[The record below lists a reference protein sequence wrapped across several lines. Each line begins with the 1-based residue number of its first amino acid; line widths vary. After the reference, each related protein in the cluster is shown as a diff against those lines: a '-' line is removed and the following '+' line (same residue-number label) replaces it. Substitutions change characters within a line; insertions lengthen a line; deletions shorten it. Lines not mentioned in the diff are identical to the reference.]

1 MLPVFGMCILLL
13 IYPPPNRERLNV
25 ATVATFNTQNVAT
38 VATFNT
44 QNVATLAVGF
54 PA

>member
-1 MLPVFGMCILLL
+1 MAIILLL
-13 IYPPPNRERLNV
+13 ISLYSRERLNV
-25 ATVATFNTQNVAT
+25 ATVATFNIQNVAT

-44 QNVATLAVGF
+44 QNISTIAVGF

>member
-1 MLPVFGMCILLL
+1 MFSQK
-13 IYPPPNRERLNV
+13 YKRERLNV
-25 ATVATFNTQNVAT
+25 ATVATFNTQKVAT
-38 VATFNT
+38 VVRFNT